1 MRMNF
6 LLIVCMLKTLPPKTV
21 LHGFLLGMLMATNY
35 RWTWILVPQQTWYL
49 GKPFKKLR
57 YSPSLRPS
65 NVCLKAYGDHIIN
78 HKGKVTLTC
87 KANQREDKLDFYV
100 AMTKAPPI
108 LGLQA
113 CEKLALSERTVCP
126 QEQPRQERPAVDAVT
141 SASIYLS
148 KTDVLEEFH
157 GVFTGLGKFDLCLD
171 PMDNTIIQ
179 YPLFN
184 VVNVLS

>member
-1 MRMNF
+1 M
-6 LLIVCMLKTLPPKTV
+6 
-21 LHGFLLGMLMATNY
+21 
-35 RWTWILVPQQTWYL
+35 LVPQQTWYL

-78 HKGKVTLTC
+78 HK
-87 KANQREDKLDFYV
+87 ANQREDKLDFYV
-100 AMTKAPPI
+100 AMTKATPI
-108 LGLQA
+108 LELQA

-126 QEQPRQERPAVDAVT
+126 QEQPKQERPAVDAVT